1 MNFTSKLRDILRTK
15 NISIYKLTHDIGI
28 AENSINNWE
37 KKGSLPNIETLR
49 KICEY
54 LSVSA
59 NYLLDLPEDGLNTTE
74 ENIIKSYRKL
84 TTINKG
90 KLEGYLNAL
99 NEKDST
105 HDTEDQRFI
114 QLSNCIT
121 YKR

>member
-99 NEKDST
+99 NEKDSPMT
-105 HDTEDQRFI
+105 RNIKDYTA
-114 QLSNCIT
+114 
-121 YKR
+121 K